1 MKAIKK
7 ISLAVVFNLLA
18 QLCMSLQGCT
28 SGAQISPE
36 QTAKS
41 EPPQIVSGETIW
53 RGENHGIEIRWTT
66 VDLFAKSGPTVERIW
81 GPLVQ
86 KGFEDFAAVLA
97 GGPSGKKDRA
107 VNCSYERRFKIL
119 SIVGTLVSFE
129 DQYSDDCGGAHPSA
143 DTRFTTVD
151 LSKPDNLLYARQ
163 EDTPMMNVDLGKTGK
178 IIKLTDY
185 FPEQDV
191 LQALLA
197 DHIIQ

>member
-41 EPPQIVSGETIW
+41 EPPPIVSGETIW

-66 VDLFAKSGPTVERIW
+66 VDLFAKSGPTGERIW

-86 KGFEDFAAVLA
+86 KRFADFAAVL
-97 GGPSGKKDRA
+97 
-107 VNCSYERRFKIL
+107 
-119 SIVGTLVSFE
+119 
-129 DQYSDDCGGAHPSA
+129 
-143 DTRFTTVD
+143 
-151 LSKPDNLLYARQ
+151 PDVPPHQTA
-163 EDTPMMNVDLGKTGK
+163 TPL
-178 IIKLTDY
+178 IS
-185 FPEQDV
+185 
-191 LQALLA
+191 
-197 DHIIQ
+197 